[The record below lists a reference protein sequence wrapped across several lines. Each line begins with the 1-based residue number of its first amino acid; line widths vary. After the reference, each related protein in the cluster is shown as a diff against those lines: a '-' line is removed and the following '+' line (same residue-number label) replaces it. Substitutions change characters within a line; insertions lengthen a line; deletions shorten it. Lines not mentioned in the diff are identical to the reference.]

1 MLALGSGDGLH
12 KIDLRDRSVMT
23 PIKSKEIVALDFGR
37 DPSQVYWSD
46 RRSLNLLYLHNGAW
60 EEMPFRSG
68 EIMSVESLAVDRL
81 ANKLYWADA
90 GQHAIYVG
98 DLENGKNVKLI
109 ENLNSPKAIVLSQG

>member
-12 KIDLRDRSVMT
+12 KIDLRDRSVVT
-23 PIKSKEIVALDFGR
+23 LIKSKEIVALDFGR
-37 DPSQVYWSD
+37 DPFQVYWSD
-46 RRSLNLLYLHNGAW
+46 RRSLNLLFLHNGAW
-60 EEMPFRSG
+60 KGLPFRRG

-98 DLENGKNVKLI
+98 DLRNGKNVKLI

>member
-12 KIDLRDRSVMT
+12 EIDLRDKTMVT
-23 PIKSKEIVALDFGR
+23 PIKSKEIVSLDFGR
-37 DPSQVYWSD
+37 DPFQVYWSD
-46 RRSLNLLYLHNGAW
+46 RRSLNLLSLHNGASNKLQ
-60 EEMPFRSG
+60 FRRG

-90 GQHAIYVG
+90 GKNAIYVA
-98 DLENGKNVKLI
+98 DLKNGKNVRLI

>member
-12 KIDLRDRSVMT
+12 KIDLRDRSVV
-23 PIKSKEIVALDFGR
+23 PLIKSKEIVALDFGS

-46 RRSLNLLYLHNGAW
+46 RRSLNVLYLNNGAW
-60 EEMPFRSG
+60 QEMPFRPG

-81 ANKLYWADA
+81 AKKLYWADA
-90 GQHAIYVG
+90 GQRAIYVG
-98 DLENGKNVKLI
+98 DLKNGKNVKLI

>member
-12 KIDLRDRSVMT
+12 EIELRNNTMVT

-37 DPSQVYWSD
+37 DPFQVYWSD
-46 RRSLNLLYLHNGAW
+46 GTSLNRLSLHNRHSNKLS
-60 EEMPFRSG
+60 FRSG

-81 ANKLYWADA
+81 ADKLYWADA

-98 DLENGKNVKLI
+98 DLKNGKNVKLI
-109 ENLNSPKAIVLSQG
+109 ENLNSPRAIVLSEG

>member
-12 KIDLRDRSVMT
+12 EIDLRDKTMVT
-23 PIKSKEIVALDFGR
+23 PIKSKEIVSLDFGR
-37 DPSQVYWSD
+37 DPFQVYWSD
-46 RRSLNLLYLHNGAW
+46 RRSLNLLSLYNRASNKLQ
-60 EEMPFRSG
+60 FRRG

-98 DLENGKNVKLI
+98 DLKNGKNVRLI

>member
-1 MLALGSGDGLH
+1 MLALGSAGGLH
-12 KIDLRDRSVMT
+12 KIDLRDRSIVT

-37 DPSQVYWSD
+37 DPFQVYWSD
-46 RRSLNLLYLHNGAW
+46 RRSLNRLHLHNGAW

-68 EIMSVESLAVDRL
+68 EMMSVESLAVDRL

-98 DLENGKNVKLI
+98 DLKNGKNVKVI